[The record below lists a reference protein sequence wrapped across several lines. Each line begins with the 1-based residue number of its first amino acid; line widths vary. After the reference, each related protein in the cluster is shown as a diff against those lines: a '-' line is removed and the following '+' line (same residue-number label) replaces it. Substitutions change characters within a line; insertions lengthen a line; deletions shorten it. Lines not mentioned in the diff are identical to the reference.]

1 MNPDRTEPDEEPA
14 LVLNLA
20 NRPAVIEEV
29 RLAVVGFL
37 EPLGVAPRTMNRV
50 EVVLEELLSNLI
62 RHGEDVSS
70 IMVAADYHEGSID
83 LVVEDDGAEFDPLAK
98 PDPDPF
104 TSLADAPLGGLGIAL
119 VRRLTCS
126 ARYDRVGAGPAAR
139 NRVSVSITNR

>member
-1 MNPDRTEPDEEPA
+1 M
-14 LVLNLA
+14 LVLNLE
-20 NRPAVIEEV
+20 NQPAVIEDSRV
-29 RLAVVGFL
+29 AIAAFL
-37 EPLGVAPRTMNRV
+37 EPFGIVDRTMNRV

-62 RHGEDVSS
+62 RHGHDVNS
-70 IMVAADYHEGSID
+70 IMVTTGYRGGSID

-119 VRRLTCS
+119 VRRLTCA
-126 ARYDRVGAGPAAR
+126 ARYDRVGSGAAAR

>member
-1 MNPDRTEPDEEPA
+1 VKPDRSEVSRGPG

-20 NRPAVIEEV
+20 NQPTVVEES
-29 RLAVVGFL
+29 RLALLAYL
-37 EPLGVAPRTMNRV
+37 EPFGVVDRTINRV

-62 RHGEDVSS
+62 RHGQDVTA
-70 IMVAADYHEGSID
+70 ITILAGYRDGLID
-83 LVVEDDGAEFDPLAK
+83 LTVEDDGTEFDPLAK

-126 ARYDRVGAGPAAR
+126 AHYDRVGAR
-139 NRVSVSITNR
+139 NRVSVTITNR

>member
-1 MNPDRTEPDEEPA
+1 MEPVEEPT

-20 NRPAVIEEV
+20 NQPAVIEDS
-29 RLAVVGFL
+29 RLAIVAFL
-37 EPLGVAPRTMNRV
+37 EPLGIVARTMNRV

-62 RHGEDVSS
+62 RHGHNVNS
-70 IMVAADYHEGSID
+70 IMVAAGYRTGSID
-83 LVVEDDGAEFDPLAK
+83 LVVEDDGDAFDPLGK

-119 VRRLTCS
+119 VRRLTCAAS
-126 ARYDRVGAGPAAR
+126 YDRVGTGAAAR

>member
-1 MNPDRTEPDEEPA
+1 MKPDRSEVSRGPG

-20 NRPAVIEEV
+20 NQPAVVEES
-29 RLAVVGFL
+29 RLALLAYL
-37 EPLGVAPRTMNRV
+37 EPFGVVDRTINRV

-62 RHGEDVSS
+62 RHGQDVTA
-70 IMVAADYHEGSID
+70 ITILAGYRDGLID
-83 LVVEDDGAEFDPLAK
+83 LTVEDDGTEFDPLAK

-126 ARYDRVGAGPAAR
+126 AHYERVGTR
-139 NRVSVSITNR
+139 NRVSVTITNR